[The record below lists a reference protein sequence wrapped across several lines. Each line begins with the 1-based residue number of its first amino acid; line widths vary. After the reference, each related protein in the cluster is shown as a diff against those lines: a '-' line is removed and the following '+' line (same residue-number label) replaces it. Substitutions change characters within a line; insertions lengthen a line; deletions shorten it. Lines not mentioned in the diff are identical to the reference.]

1 MALELIQIV
10 TSAPGEAKQLDEI
23 LRKARYRTHLSG
35 EGVTALAEAKELVP
49 ALILLDVDLAGM
61 TGEEVCRHLREDRH
75 LSAIPLVFMGTD
87 GDQAERARLLD
98 LGADDYLTKPVGA
111 QELVARVK
119 AVLRR
124 SRPVWVES
132 NPIIDLDLSLD
143 EIRCAVSFCGHHVQ
157 LTTSEWTVLRCLV
170 KSAGKPVPQEELIG
184 GLWGDDGLVH
194 DRELDRTV
202 KTLSQKLSESGC
214 PPDTIT
220 WSPNV
225 GYTLKR
231 LAAETS

>member
-1 MALELIQIV
+1 MALELIQII
-10 TSAPGEAKQLDEI
+10 TSARGEAKQLDEI
-23 LRKARYRTHLSG
+23 LRKARFRTHHSVD
-35 EGVTALAEAKELVP
+35 GVIGLAEAKELLP

-61 TGEEVCRHLREDRH
+61 TGEEVCGHLREDAH
-75 LSAIPLVFMGTD
+75 LSAIPLVFVGTD

-111 QELVARVK
+111 QELLARVK

-132 NPIIDLDLSLD
+132 NQMIDLDLSLED
-143 EIRCAVSFCGHHVQ
+143 IRCAVSYCGHHVR
-157 LTTSEWTVLRCLV
+157 LTTAEWAVLRRLV
-170 KSAGKPVPQEELIG
+170 KCAGKPVPQEELIG

-202 KTLSQKLSESGC
+202 QALNQKLAESGC
-214 PPDTIT
+214 PGDTIT

-231 LAAETS
+231 PAA